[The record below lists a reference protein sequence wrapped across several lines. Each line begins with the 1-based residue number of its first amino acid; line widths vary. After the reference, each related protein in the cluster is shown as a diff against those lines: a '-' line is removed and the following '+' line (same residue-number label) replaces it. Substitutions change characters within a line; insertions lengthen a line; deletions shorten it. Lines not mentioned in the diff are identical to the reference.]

1 MLFSSAIAT
10 LFDAAFIPLCRNPLF
25 VYLYVTVGAIALVT
39 TGVFWFLFKK
49 YNKEEDQMNDL
60 DKTSTN
66 LPTLML
72 EQKRGQ
78 A

>member
-25 VYLYVTVGAIALVT
+25 VYLYVAVGAIALVT
-39 TGVFWFLFKK
+39 TVAFWFLFRK
-49 YNKEEDQMNDL
+49 YNKEEDQMNAL
-60 DKTSTN
+60 DRTSTN

-72 EQKRGQ
+72 EQKKEQ